1 IGTPDIITDWNDD
14 AATGTYEGTRDFS
27 VTITV
32 TDEAGNVTEETII
45 ITVQRDTDGD
55 GTPDVT
61 DTDDDND
68 GIPDT
73 EDNNPKVADTTAPTV
88 DASDTTVTEGQAITP
103 IPVTITDDNDT
114 TEEVTGLPSG
124 LTYDDANNQ
133 IIGTPDIITDWN
145 DDAATGTYEGT
156 RDFSVT
162 ITVTDEAGNVTEET
176 IIITVQRDTD
186 GDGTP
191 DVTDTDDDND
201 GIPDTED
208 NNPKV
213 ADTTAPTVDASA
225 ATVTEGQAITPIPV
239 TITDDN
245 DTTEEVT
252 GLPSG
257 LTYDDANNQ
266 IIGTPDIITDWND
279 DAATGTYEG
288 TRDFSVTITVTDEAG
303 NVTEETIII
312 TVQRDT
318 DGDGTPDV
326 TDTDDDNDGI
336 PDTEDNNPKVADT
349 TAPTVDAS
357 AATVTEGQ
365 AITPIP
371 VTITDDND
379 TTEEVTG
386 LPSGLTYDDANN
398 QIIGTPDIITDW
410 NDDAATGTY
419 EGTRDFS
426 VTITVTDEAGNV
438 TEET

>member
-1 IGTPDIITDWNDD
+1 
-14 AATGTYEGTRDFS
+14 
-27 VTITV
+27 
-32 TDEAGNVTEETII
+32 
-45 ITVQRDTDGD
+45 
-55 GTPDVT
+55 PDVT

-88 DASDTTVTEGQAITP
+88 DASAATVTEGQEITP

-225 ATVTEGQAITPIPV
+225 ATVTEGQAIT
-239 TITDDN
+239 
-245 DTTEEVT
+245 
-252 GLPSG
+252 
-257 LTYDDANNQ
+257 
-266 IIGTPDIITDWND
+266 
-279 DAATGTYEG
+279 
-288 TRDFSVTITVTDEAG
+288 
-303 NVTEETIII
+303 
-312 TVQRDT
+312 
-318 DGDGTPDV
+318 
-326 TDTDDDNDGI
+326 
-336 PDTEDNNPKVADT
+336 
-349 TAPTVDAS
+349 
-357 AATVTEGQ
+357 
-365 AITPIP
+365 
-371 VTITDDND
+371 
-379 TTEEVTG
+379 
-386 LPSGLTYDDANN
+386 
-398 QIIGTPDIITDW
+398 
-410 NDDAATGTY
+410 
-419 EGTRDFS
+419 
-426 VTITVTDEAGNV
+426 
-438 TEET
+438 